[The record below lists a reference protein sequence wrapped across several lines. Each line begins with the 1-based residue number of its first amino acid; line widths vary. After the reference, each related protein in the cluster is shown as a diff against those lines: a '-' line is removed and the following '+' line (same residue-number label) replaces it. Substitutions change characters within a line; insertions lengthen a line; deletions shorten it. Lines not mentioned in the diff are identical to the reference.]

1 MENLKELI
9 ENQIKQEKKFAY
21 APNGSDDLAK
31 VLKNE
36 KWVKGNRLA
45 AERAAY
51 EDYRVEHQTDL
62 EPFDELLTEGKVQI
76 WDLREELERLE

>member
-21 APNGSDDLAK
+21 APNGSEDLTK
-31 VLKNE
+31 VLENE

-51 EDYRVEHQTDL
+51 EEYRMENKTDPKPL
-62 EPFDELLTEGKVQI
+62 DELLHNGKVQI